1 MFKIHKNLIEAVIKT
16 VHSTVLE
23 NRYADSAVNYI
34 LKSNPKWGARDRKF
48 IAEGAY
54 EIIRN
59 LRLISYAA
67 GVGTATR
74 QDIEKIV
81 IAWLFL
87 NRISD
92 EATLQSYGLDKA
104 NLLRRYEEGKLT
116 RRIRES
122 VPDWLDDLGQKELG
136 ARWEQ
141 EITALNEIAKVVL
154 RVNTLKTD
162 KRRLASSLSE
172 SGVKTSEL
180 NNYPDALV
188 LEERKN
194 IFTLDEFKKGY
205 FEVQDATSQKIAY
218 FSKVRPGMRVIDAC
232 AGAGGKSLH
241 LASVMQ
247 NKGKILALDVEQDK
261 LDELK
266 RRARRNG
273 VSIIETRLID
283 GRKVIKR
290 LEGSADLVLLD
301 VPCSGLGVIRRN
313 PDAKWKLRK
322 ERIEELVKIQAEI
335 LSVYSIMVKP
345 GGTLVYA
352 TCSILPSENGDQVA
366 KFLKDHPGFVL
377 EEEITVSPA
386 ESGFD
391 GFYMARI
398 IKAIKT

>member
-1 MFKIHKNLIEAVIKT
+1 MIKIHKNLIEAVIKT
-16 VHSTVLE
+16 VYSTVIE
-23 NRYADSAVNYI
+23 NRYADSAVNHI

-67 GVGTATR
+67 GVGMESR
-74 QDIEKIV
+74 KDVEKMV
-81 IAWLFL
+81 AAHLFIHRL
-87 NRISD
+87 ID
-92 EATLQSYGLDKA
+92 EATLNSYGLEKS

-116 RRIRES
+116 AKIRES
-122 VPDWLDDLGQKELG
+122 VPDWLDELGQKELG
-136 ARWEQ
+136 KRWEH
-141 EITALNEIAKVVL
+141 EIKALNEMAKVVL
-154 RVNTLKTD
+154 RVNTLKSD
-162 KRRLASSLSE
+162 KRRLSSTLAE
-172 SGVKTSEL
+172 AGIKTAAIPG
-180 NNYPDALV
+180 YPDALV

-194 IFTLDEFKKGY
+194 IFTLEEFKKGY

-218 FSKVRPGMRVIDAC
+218 FSNVKPGMRVIDAC

-241 LASVMQ
+241 LASVMK

-273 VSIIETRLID
+273 VSIIETRLIE
-283 GRKVIKR
+283 GKKVIKR
-290 LEGSADLVLLD
+290 LEGSADLLLLD

-313 PDAKWKLRK
+313 PDAKWKLKK
-322 ERIEELVKIQAEI
+322 ERIEELIKIQADI
-335 LSVYSIMVKP
+335 LSYYSIMVKP

-352 TCSILPSENGDQVA
+352 TCSILPSENGDQVN
-366 KFLKDHPGFVL
+366 KFLKEYPAFVL
-377 EEEITVSPA
+377 EEEVSVSPA

-398 IKAIKT
+398 IKTKET

>member
-366 KFLKDHPGFVL
+366 KFLKEHPGFVL

-398 IKAIKT
+398 IKANKT

>member
-313 PDAKWKLRK
+313 PDAKWKLKK